1 MLCLWVIIHTI
12 GNIFTYKHYP
22 AIHLF
27 KDSVVKI
34 TKFHFYIK
42 ICIAGDRPVSLISMK
57 IDVYIC
63 KIN

>member
-1 MLCLWVIIHTI
+1 MLCLWVIIHTT
-12 GNIFTYKHYP
+12 GNIFTYKHDP

-27 KDSVVKI
+27 KHSVVKI

-42 ICIAGDRPVSLISMK
+42 IYIDGERPVSLISIK
-57 IDVYIC
+57 IEVYIL